1 MNRNSIFRRVETGL
15 TAIAAGKFVVVAD
28 SADREDEGDL
38 ILAAEKATPEALAF
52 MIRYTSGIV
61 CVPLPGDRLRELG
74 LPLMVAQNTESQGTE
89 FTVSVDLKLGT
100 TTGISAA
107 DRAATIRGLA
117 NPSALSEHFL
127 RPGHIFPLRARE
139 GGVLKRPGHTEAA
152 VDLARLAG
160 SQPAGVLCEIVNGDG
175 TMMRGAAVTT
185 LLLKS
190 SATWASTRSA

>member
-1 MNRNSIFRRVETGL
+1 
-15 TAIAAGKFVVVAD
+15 VVVAD

-38 ILAAEKATPEALAF
+38 ILAAENATPEALAF

-107 DRAATIRGLA
+107 DRAATIRGLIKI
-117 NPSALSEHFL
+117 PVSALTR
-127 RPGHIFPLRARE
+127 RP
-139 GGVLKRPGHTEAA
+139 A
-152 VDLARLAG
+152 V
-160 SQPAGVLCEIVNGDG
+160 
-175 TMMRGAAVTT
+175 
-185 LLLKS
+185 
-190 SATWASTRSA
+190 